1 VLGPV
6 RIHVAERA
14 ADPLTVEAFVTTEAT
29 FALRTDEARVALRC
43 RRDQRRVIFEAG
55 PAVATFVLRLH
66 DMDAPKAA
74 MADGEPLPRLS
85 QDRLGQADQ
94 GWAVDGRTT
103 ILKARAQELRTA

>member
-1 VLGPV
+1 
-6 RIHVAERA
+6 
-14 ADPLTVEAFVTTEAT
+14 
-29 FALRTDEARVALRC
+29 
-43 RRDQRRVIFEAG
+43 
-55 PAVATFVLRLH
+55 VLRLH

-85 QDRLGQADQ
+85 RDRLGQADQ